1 MYYVRPTFPYAAT
14 GPSTEE
20 VKLIRFLDDW
30 SKDHEPLSMV
40 ARVLNPNLIRSSSP
54 GALKTREGVKIKIL
68 PGFPKTNYLL
78 LVLVQF

>member
-1 MYYVRPTFPYAAT
+1 MSHLSVCRARHIDGGGETHT
-14 GPSTEE
+14 
-20 VKLIRFLDDW
+20 FLDDW